1 MLAAL
6 EGQPGRTCLQVK
18 KVVYKN
24 RIRLKEFFVDFDK
37 VSKPCAVAA
46 FGVCQLLGKLKLST
60 SKLVKPPCDQMLHM
74 RSCGVASSLRI
85 SFSQA

>member
-1 MLAAL
+1 M
-6 EGQPGRTCLQVK
+6 
-18 KVVYKN
+18 YKN

-46 FGVCQLLGKLKLST
+46 FRVCQLLGKLKICT
-60 SKLVKPPCDQMLHM
+60 SKLVKSTSDQMLRM
-74 RSCGVASSLRI
+74 RSCGVASSLRT